1 MSDHKPPS
9 TLTRARRQHG
19 MASYDPEVI
28 RDVLDRI
35 PLAHIGHLID
45 GQPVVTA
52 TLQWRIGD
60 RIYWHGSSASRMIKA
75 ASGAKVCVTVT
86 AVDGM
91 VLARSGLEHST
102 QYRSVMVF
110 GEAAL
115 LRDPGEKEAALKAM
129 MERLFPGRW
138 DSLRPMTVQ
147 ELKATAVLSLPITE
161 ASAKIS
167 AGDPTDPPEDAA
179 WPVWAGVLP
188 MQMVMGA
195 PRPSSDLAPG
205 LAADPP
211 SYLRDFTFG

>member
-1 MSDHKPPS
+1 MSGHKPPS
-9 TLTRARRQHG
+9 TLSRARRQHG
-19 MASYDPEVI
+19 LASYDPGVI
-28 RDVLDRI
+28 RDLLDRI

-52 TLQWRIGD
+52 TLQWRMGE
-60 RIYWHGSSASRMIKA
+60 RIYWHGSSASRMMKA
-75 ASGAKVCVTVT
+75 AAGAKVCVTVT

-110 GEAAL
+110 GEAVA

-138 DSLRPMTVQ
+138 DALRPMTAQ
-147 ELKATAVLSLPITE
+147 ELKATAVLSLPISE

-167 AGDPTDPPEDAA
+167 ACDPTDPPEDAT

-188 MQMVMGA
+188 MQMVTGPARPA
-195 PRPSSDLAPG
+195 PDLAPG
-205 LAADPP
+205 LAAEAPA
-211 SYLRDFTFG
+211 YLRDFTFG